1 MATGAKQTLVVQ
13 QMSDRSYRVY
23 MGLIAP
29 EAIAQPGG
37 EVDVTDLN
45 KARAA
50 MLDPGGFFAD
60 WNPELRAFVG
70 AAEGPWRAWP
80 LCRIDPDV
88 FLPATDQNPDRW
100 IAVEGLTLLGDAA
113 HISTPNGEGVN
124 QAMYDALMLF
134 ESIMRERGGEKSELE
149 SDEAENVA
157 LLQAVV
163 AYEAEMLPRAR
174 DYILRCMEDEDMF
187 WGEDAAFRLTQMF
200 NQAAKKASG
209 EAI

>member
-23 MGLIAP
+23 MGLVAP
-29 EAIAQPGG
+29 ETIAQPGG
-37 EVDVTDLN
+37 EVDVTDIN

-50 MLDPGGFFAD
+50 MLAPGGFFAD
-60 WNPELRAFVG
+60 WNPELRAFID

-100 IAVEGLTLLGDAA
+100 VAVQGLTLLGDAA

-124 QAMYDALMLF
+124 QAMYDALVLF
-134 ESIMRERGGEKSELE
+134 ESIMRELGNKESEN
-149 SDEAENVA
+149 SA
-157 LLQAVV
+157 LVQAVV
-163 AYEAEMLPRAR
+163 VYETEMLPRSR
-174 DYILRCMEDEDMF
+174 DYVLRCMDDEDMF
-187 WGEDAAFRLTQMF
+187 WGEDAALRLTQMF
-200 NQAAKKASG
+200 NQATKQANG